1 MKTSKGVAKR
11 ELKKLLKVSDQ
22 HVKDIEAEIS
32 EANKAFAEK
41 KSKLEKYEKKDAK
54 QSPGE
59 NKSESGKI
67 DQATVQKMLDER
79 NKQMEQKYN
88 DAVSSF
94 DKQLSSLEQ
103 KLNGRLEEAKKEGEN
118 LQKTRVDQ
126 QQAEVETTV
135 KKYKKLSEMHE
146 KEVKELFEN
155 VDTLKFVKEMKYF
168 KKQWQDQKT
177 VKKRK
182 KIAAAMANA
191 TKGWV
196 SNGEKIE

>member
-1 MKTSKGVAKR
+1 
-11 ELKKLLKVSDQ
+11 
-22 HVKDIEAEIS
+22 
-32 EANKAFAEK
+32 
-41 KSKLEKYEKKDAK
+41 
-54 QSPGE
+54 
-59 NKSESGKI
+59 
-67 DQATVQKMLDER
+67 MLDER